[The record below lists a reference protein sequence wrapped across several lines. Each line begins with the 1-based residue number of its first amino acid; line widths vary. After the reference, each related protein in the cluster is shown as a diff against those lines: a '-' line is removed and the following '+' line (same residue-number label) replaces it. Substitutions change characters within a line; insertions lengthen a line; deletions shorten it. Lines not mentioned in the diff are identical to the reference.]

1 MFVRTFFPLIFLSLF
16 LTACT
21 SHTYD
26 DVQEDQE
33 ELPPPPVLVTYQDVK
48 PIFENSCVQ
57 CHGTPPTNGATNS
70 LTNYDQVSGAV
81 QNRGLI
87 NLISQPE
94 GANGLMPPGGP
105 RLPQS
110 AIDLIRQWEDD
121 GLLEE

>member
-1 MFVRTFFPLIFLSLF
+1 MNLRPYISIFLIALLF
-16 LTACT
+16 TACS

-26 DVQEDQE
+26 DVQEEQE
-33 ELPPPPVLVTYQDVK
+33 ELPPPPELVTYQDVK
-48 PIFENSCVQ
+48 PIFDNSCVQ

-70 LTNYDQVSGAV
+70 LTNFEQVSGAV
-81 QNRGLI
+81 LNRGLI

-110 AIDLIRQWEDD
+110 RIDLIQQWEDD